1 MKGIVFTELLEMVE
15 ETFSMRLANKIVDE
29 SELPSG
35 GIYTSVGTY
44 EVSEMIALVTALSK
58 ETQIPAP
65 KLVHAFGHH
74 LFGRFHETFPQ
85 FFINIDNCFDFLSN
99 VEDYIHIE
107 VRKLYPD
114 AALPKFDCEIAPDRS
129 SMTMVYRSPRCLS
142 DLADG
147 LIHGCIEH
155 YNEPIVVSRDLIEAD
170 GSVVRFVMTRK
181 V

>member
-1 MKGIVFTELLEMVE
+1 MKGIVFTEFLEMVE
-15 ETFSMRLANKIVDE
+15 ETFSMRIANKIVDE
-29 SELPSG
+29 SDLPSG

-44 EVSEMIALVTALSK
+44 DVGEMIALVAALSK

-65 KLVHAFGHH
+65 KLVRAFGHH
-74 LFGRFHETFPQ
+74 LFGRFHESFPQ
-85 FFINIDNCFDFLSN
+85 LFMDIDNCFDFLSN

-114 AALPKFDCEIAPDRS
+114 AALPQFDCEITPDRS
-129 SMTMVYRSPRCLS
+129 SMTMIYRSPRCLS

-155 YNEPIVVSRDLIEAD
+155 YNEPLTVSSEPLDPS
-170 GSVVRFVMTRK
+170 GSVVRFVMTRHA
-181 V
+181 